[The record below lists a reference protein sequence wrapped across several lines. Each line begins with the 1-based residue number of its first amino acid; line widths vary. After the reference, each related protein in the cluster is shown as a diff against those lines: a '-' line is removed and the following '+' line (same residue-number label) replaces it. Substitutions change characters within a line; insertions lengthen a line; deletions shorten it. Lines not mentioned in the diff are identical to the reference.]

1 MATYNLK
8 QILNNTVIKYL
19 FSLLIISFCLV
30 AGHLIS
36 SVLPLTFPRS
46 ILGLIVLFLMLEF
59 KVIKLD
65 WVMPV
70 AAPLLKHLAFL
81 FLPVAVGVVT
91 YLDQVYSS
99 LFLIILNCFLGIA
112 LIIVVV
118 GRVFQHYIETPT
130 EREKR
135 HTLYKRAKNIKR
147 YKKLAKKEAKL
158 NYHKKSK

>member
-1 MATYNLK
+1 MTTYNFK
-8 QILNNTVIKYL
+8 QILNSILVKYL

-36 SVLPLTFPRS
+36 NLLPLAFPRS
-46 ILGLIVLFLMLEF
+46 IIGLILLFLMLEF
-59 KVIKLD
+59 KVVKLD
-65 WVMPV
+65 WIMPV
-70 AAPLLKHLAFL
+70 AAPLLKHMAFL

-91 YLDQVYSS
+91 YLDQVYNS

-118 GRVFQHYIETPT
+118 GRVFQHYTETPI

-135 HTLYKRAKNIKR
+135 HNLYKRAKDIKR
-147 YKKLAKKEAKL
+147 YKKHVKKKAKL
-158 NYHKKSK
+158 NYRKNSN